1 MRSNRLLHA
10 RRNYSSYQKNS
21 VQRLKG
27 AVPLMISE
35 KSEEIEI
42 VLFEHYSEIQKHRH
56 HGGTRHTFHLTY
68 IRKLYFLFAKLVAL
82 LICDD

>member
-1 MRSNRLLHA
+1 MRTIRLLHA
-10 RRNYSSYQKNS
+10 HRNNSSYQKNS
-21 VQRLKG
+21 VHRLKG
-27 AVPLMISE
+27 AVTLMTNE
-35 KSEEIEI
+35 KLEEIGI
-42 VLFEHYSEIQKHRH
+42 VLFEHYSKVQEHSH